1 MKNQHSKLSSVR
13 INRIKAQG
21 YFNYSDTE
29 IADLAFGNRFAYRL
43 CTSILAIG
51 VIMGNIPVLTAML
64 TVAFFGVVLPNH
76 PFDYIYNYVLRQ
88 RMNKP
93 KLPPRSIQLKFACSL
108 ATTFIAITIYLFYN
122 NYQIA
127 AYIVGGQLVAVA
139 AMVSTIDYCLPSVVF
154 NYCFRKK
161 AVA

>member
-1 MKNQHSKLSSVR
+1 MKNQENKLSSAR
-13 INRIKAQG
+13 INRIRAQG
-21 YFNYSDTE
+21 YFNYSDAE
-29 IADLAFGNRFAYRL
+29 ITDLAFGNRFAYRL
-43 CTSILAIG
+43 CTAILAIG
-51 VIMGNIPVLTAML
+51 VITGNIAILSAMM

-93 KLPPRSIQLKFACSL
+93 KLPPRSVQLKFACSL

-122 NYQIA
+122 NYQTA
-127 AYIVGGQLVAVA
+127 AYIVGGQLVVVA
-139 AMVSTIDYCLPSVVF
+139 SLVSTIDYCLPSIVF
-154 NYCFRKK
+154 NYCFKKK